1 MLAFHTDSDLPAAQ
15 LATQPAALLANAP
28 ANGEFAEML
37 KPVISSNS
45 GQRGVTF
52 AGSSVLRPCAGC
64 AWFAVGDAAMTFDPL
79 SGQGL
84 LNALFTGL
92 AAAEAVDRQL
102 RGWDD
107 ALPGYL
113 QTLAGIEAAYRRH
126 LRTWYQGE
134 TRWPNA
140 PFWQRRHSAEC
151 ELAS

>member
-1 MLAFHTDSDLPAAQ
+1 
-15 LATQPAALLANAP
+15 
-28 ANGEFAEML
+28 
-37 KPVISSNS
+37 
-45 GQRGVTF
+45 
-52 AGSSVLRPCAGC
+52 
-64 AWFAVGDAAMTFDPL
+64 MTFDPL